1 MREFSLR
8 GARGVSI
15 LELII
20 VTAIA
25 GVLIAVAVPVWSAAR
40 LGAWKTMS
48 SGNLRQLTI
57 ANMSYAAENGSFA
70 PADDWWNN
78 RRWCGARSSP
88 SQPYDVTKGFLSD
101 YLGKSKRV
109 TPCPLFTRMLASQKK
124 VVTFEEGSGGY
135 GYNDYI
141 SGGIAPNYTEDTQRL
156 RIACPLARVTHPA
169 KTIMFATTAL
179 AKSGGVQEYPFCHP
193 PYWTDEFGV
202 PQQMY
207 GRPTPSLHFRFGRK
221 ALVSWCDGHVSV
233 EALEERSV
241 GSNPYGGDAKKELL
255 GWFGPDEDNGY
266 WNPAATLRE

>member
-1 MREFSLR
+1 M
-8 GARGVSI
+8 V
-15 LELII
+15 ELLI
-20 VTAIA
+20 VAAIVALLIAIA
-25 GVLIAVAVPVWSAAR
+25 VPTLSAAR
-40 LGAWKTMS
+40 MSAWKAMS
-48 SGNLRQLTI
+48 SSNLRQLTI
-57 ANMSYAAENGSFA
+57 ANMAYAAENGSFV

-78 RRWCGARSSP
+78 RRWCGARATQG
-88 SQPYDVTKGFLSD
+88 QPYDVTKGLLSD

-124 VVTFEEGSGGY
+124 VSSFEEGSGGY

-141 SGGIAPNYTEDTQRL
+141 SGGIAPNYTDDTQRL
-156 RIACPLARVTHPA
+156 RIARPLTRLTRPS

-202 PQQMY
+202 PQPMY
-207 GRPTPSLHFRFGRK
+207 GRPTPSLHFRFDGK

-241 GSNPYGGDAKKELL
+241 GSNPYGGDAKKESL
-255 GWFGPDEDNGY
+255 GWFGPDKDNGY
-266 WNPAATLRE
+266 WNPDATIDQ